1 MARPKVYDIKGEE
14 VTKLASYG
22 CTNKEIAD
30 FYGCSADLIEKSY
43 SEFLTKGRTMGKM
56 RLRQIQWKIAE
67 NGNSTMAIWLG
78 KNMLGQSDGGLLT
91 EDNEPLAWSVE

>member
-14 VTKLASYG
+14 VQKLASYG

-43 SEFLTKGRTMGKM
+43 SEFTTKGRSMVKI
-56 RLRQIQWKIAE
+56 RLRQLQLKAAE
-67 NGNSTMAIWLG
+67 NGSAAVLIWLG
-78 KNMLGQSDGGLLT
+78 KQVLGQSDGGNVS
-91 EDNEPLAWSVE
+91 DNDQPLPWSVD